1 MNFLFRLIS
10 DFICSNL
17 IYKKHFK
24 KMIERIRNEK
34 LDKKI
39 FIFRSNDKTFNN
51 MNCLSFIYILL
62 HKKIIREYG
71 SLDYSSYEVF
81 KEKYLKNIRKED
93 VREGD
98 IFFCFNN
105 FKTEFHTGFI
115 KNRISSNKLVVF
127 SKYGSGYY
135 FIEEL
140 LDDTDYPKDIVE
152 FYTFTKIE
160 RNFTSASLE
169 YFIKYNLEEIK
180 IE

>member
-1 MNFLFRLIS
+1 MNFLLRIVS
-10 DFICSNL
+10 DFIYYNHRHRKNL
-17 IYKKHFK
+17 DQ
-24 KMIERIRNEK
+24 MIERIKNQK
-34 LDKKI
+34 LNKKI
-39 FIFRSNDKTFNN
+39 FIFRNKDKTFNN

-105 FKTEFHTGFI
+105 FKTELHTGFI

-169 YFIKYNLEEIK
+169 YFIKDTLEEIK